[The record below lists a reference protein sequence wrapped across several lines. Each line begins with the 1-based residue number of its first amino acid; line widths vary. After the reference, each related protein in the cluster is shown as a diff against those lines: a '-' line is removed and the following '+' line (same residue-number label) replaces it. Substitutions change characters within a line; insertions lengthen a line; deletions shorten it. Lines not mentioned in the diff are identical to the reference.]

1 MKTTFLKGSKF
12 IVFAMMFIAALTT
25 FTACGG
31 DDEDESNTVKINGQE
46 TKVNL
51 MNAVEFGEQATI
63 TLFIASVDKNDGTIH
78 NLVFT
83 LPTKEYGRTI
93 TARGNNV
100 MGTLING
107 GTKLNA
113 GSQFTINKSKDGV
126 YKISFQLAQTIGNK
140 TTTIAGSYEGK
151 SMTIDPDKE

>member
-63 TLFIASVDKNDGTIH
+63 TLFIASVDKNDVTIH

-107 GTKLNA
+107 GTK
-113 GSQFTINKSKDGV
+113 SCKRH
-126 YKISFQLAQTIGNK
+126 
-140 TTTIAGSYEGK
+140 
-151 SMTIDPDKE
+151 P

>member
-51 MNAVEFGEQATI
+51 MNAVEFG
-63 TLFIASVDKNDGTIH
+63 
-78 NLVFT
+78 
-83 LPTKEYGRTI
+83 
-93 TARGNNV
+93 
-100 MGTLING
+100 
-107 GTKLNA
+107 
-113 GSQFTINKSKDGV
+113 
-126 YKISFQLAQTIGNK
+126 
-140 TTTIAGSYEGK
+140 
-151 SMTIDPDKE
+151 

>member
-12 IVFAMMFIAALTT
+12 IVFAMTFIAALTT

-63 TLFIASVDKNDGTIH
+63 TLFIASVDKNDVTIH

-83 LPTKEYGRTI
+83 LPTKVSSRLTNLRM
-93 TARGNNV
+93 A
-100 MGTLING
+100 
-107 GTKLNA
+107 
-113 GSQFTINKSKDGV
+113 FTRFRS
-126 YKISFQLAQTIGNK
+126 S
-140 TTTIAGSYEGK
+140 
-151 SMTIDPDKE
+151 